1 MMKGQSYKTRRAGVV
16 YPLPQKNAARFQF
29 KGTLASSSRYIKCD
43 EVKIW
48 VFLNC
53 RKQFTVL
60 IVLFL
65 YSLKTKQKDE
75 LMNYLMVANLFVCLD
90 NFICNSFGIQF

>member
-16 YPLPQKNAARFQF
+16 YPLQKNAARFQF

-48 VFLNC
+48 AF
-53 RKQFTVL
+53 
-60 IVLFL
+60 
-65 YSLKTKQKDE
+65 
-75 LMNYLMVANLFVCLD
+75 
-90 NFICNSFGIQF
+90 